1 MDIEADG
8 ADRNM
13 DECGSAVVSVD
24 IHAYMDIYI

>member
-24 IHAYMDIYI
+24 MIYMHI